1 MPLALRVFAVALAA
15 VVLASPAAAESV
27 SLSSAAGGS
36 SASSASSASLETSS
50 DSSSKAG
57 GVAEGP
63 YRILDVAE
71 LPGQPGQPG
80 QLRLTLQALEGAGGR
95 VAFTLPQ
102 PAFQRAGLAAG
113 DTVLART
120 RPYGTEFAHAGT
132 REAFFLVVAD
142 DWMREL
148 PSRPVVL

>member
-71 LPGQPGQPG
+71 LPGQPG